1 MNARKNYCRM
11 FPKNPNKPPP
21 PEKKNFKKKE
31 KKKSRFLLEKNFN

>member
-21 PEKKNFKKKE
+21 QKKNFKKKG
-31 KKKSRFLLEKNFN
+31 KKKFQIFVGKKF